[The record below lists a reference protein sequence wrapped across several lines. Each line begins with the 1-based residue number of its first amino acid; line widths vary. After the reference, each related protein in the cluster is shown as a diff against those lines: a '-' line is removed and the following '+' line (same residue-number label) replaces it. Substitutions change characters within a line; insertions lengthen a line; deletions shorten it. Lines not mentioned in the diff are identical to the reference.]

1 MVKQRDVYEM
11 WPLLA
16 VPCAAAVVAIVPESA
31 RMATI
36 GAIGTL
42 VSTVMFI
49 PQMLRVWRHRS
60 SPANLL
66 GVSLTAQA
74 FVLTNACVW
83 FIYGGVTGQFWPAA
97 PGLVSVQVAMVTIVM
112 VRRARR
118 QVACSGS
125 EGAVGRVNV
134 AQSLAPE
141 SASTVTASPTGLQQ
155 DTPA

>member
-1 MVKQRDVYEM
+1 MDKRRDVYEM

-16 VPCAAAVVAIVPESA
+16 VPCAAAAVAIVPESA
-31 RMATI
+31 RVATI

-74 FVLTNACVW
+74 FVLANAGVW

-97 PGLVSVQVAMVTIVM
+97 PGLVSLQVAMVTVVM
-112 VRRARR
+112 VLRARR
-118 QVACSGS
+118 QVAYSSPGEFSGQT
-125 EGAVGRVNV
+125 NDL
-134 AQSLAPE
+134 QSVTME
-141 SASTVTASPTGLQQ
+141 SAS
-155 DTPA
+155 

>member
-1 MVKQRDVYEM
+1 MDKRRDVYEM

-16 VPCAAAVVAIVPESA
+16 APCAAAVVAIVPESA
-31 RMATI
+31 RVATI

-112 VRRARR
+112 VLRARR
-118 QVACSGS
+118 QVAYSSPGES
-125 EGAVGRVNV
+125 LVQVHV
-134 AQSLAPE
+134 AQSSTPE
-141 SASTVTASPTGLQQ
+141 SASTVTACPTGV
-155 DTPA
+155 